1 MKRLTAIIITPF
13 VAAVFLAG
21 CTQGEKK
28 IMLRYKFEPGL
39 KLSYEQVSKRSITVT
54 QADSTIKESSMTFEV
69 QVEQLVKRI
78 LPDSIAEVVEVSIW
92 TVEKPGKEDSS
103 VTETVEE
110 SRELVLQVRPN
121 GKVLD
126 VKFRQDENYSHI
138 RYIRNYYEQG
148 MPVFPSH
155 EVSPGYTWTQTTK
168 VVLPGEPMEASMTY
182 RVMSLAREAG
192 YDCAVIKCN
201 GDMIIPLE
209 PNPQD
214 SVQRSG
220 LDRIRSAGLLYFAY
234 KEGMVILQREQW
246 LIDRYRRKTVSGETK
261 EYKEAVELDIDYM
274 FKGRT
279 IVDSLAL

>member
-13 VAAVFLAG
+13 VAAVFIAG

-39 KLSYEQVSKRSITVT
+39 KLSYEQLSKRSTTVV
-54 QADSTIKESSMTFEV
+54 QADSTVKESPMTFEI
-69 QVEQLVKRI
+69 QVEQLVRRI
-78 LPDSIAEVVEVSIW
+78 LPDSTAELVEVTTW
-92 TVEKPGKEDSS
+92 TVEKPSKEDSS

-121 GKVLD
+121 GMVLD
-126 VKFRQDENYSHI
+126 VRFRHDENYSHI

-168 VVLPGEPMEASMTY
+168 VVLPGEPMEASITY
-182 RVMSLAREAG
+182 KVLSLAREAG
-192 YDCAVIKCN
+192 YDCAVIQYG

-209 PNPQD
+209 PNPRD

-220 LDRIRSAGLLYFAY
+220 LDRIRSTGLLYFAY
-234 KEGMVILQREQW
+234 KEGMVVLQREQW
-246 LIDRYRRKTVSGETK
+246 LIDRHRRKTISGETK
-261 EYKEAVELDIDYM
+261 EYQEAVELDIDYM
-274 FKGRT
+274 LKGRT